1 MNRKILLERLKE
13 AITSTSIPELPKWTP
28 PLRVLPPGIT
38 PGLRNICRVIEAR
51 AKRVVITTIS
61 TPEVVNITEGEELP
75 EASQEIRNITIEPKE
90 YGVKQFV
97 SDQVVEDWGEEQLKA
112 IEESLIRAGIRKQ
125 DEVIINALTSNEN
138 ITVIYAG
145 GKSAEADLTSED
157 TFSWQLLLELKMMM
171 LKRGYD
177 LSSGEWALL
186 LHPKQQMDLF
196 KSMDKGFIR
205 LAARGFGKL
214 NHNRI
219 EFPKIFNIRLIPMD
233 ALPTGSTSSGLTT
246 YHAFLLKSLYSI
258 VLAIPR
264 NLRIQI
270 ERDVLKRGFHL
281 VASMRIG
288 AAVIDPNS
296 VLRIVT
302 T

>member
-1 MNRKILLERLKE
+1 MNRKILLRRLKE
-13 AITSTSIPELPKWTP
+13 AVTSTSLPELPKWTP
-28 PLRVLPPGIT
+28 PLIVLPPGIT

-112 IEESLIRAGIRKQ
+112 IEESLIRAGIKKQ

-145 GKSAEADLTSED
+145 GWSAEADLTNED

-186 LHPKQQMDLF
+186 MHPKQQADLL
-196 KSMDKGFIR
+196 KTLDKGCVR
-205 LAARGFGKL
+205 LATDGFGKIGD
-214 NHNRI
+214 NWI
-219 EFPKIFNIRLIPMD
+219 EFPKLFRIRLITAD
-233 ALPTGSTSSGLTT
+233 VPTGSTSSGLTT
-246 YHAFLLKSLYSI
+246 YHAFLLKSMYSI

-264 NLRIQI
+264 NLRIQV
-270 ERDVLKRGFHL
+270 ERDIQRRGFYF
-281 VASMRIG
+281 VASMRAG